1 MGTSAFW
8 HVNHMDGGK
17 ILEKKEAWKK
27 KKQQN
32 QHAEM
37 QEHRENQ
44 LEGRNAILEVLRSGR
59 DIEKIMVVRGNVEGT
74 IKRIIAMAVEKGVVI
89 QEVSRQKLDE
99 ISETKNHQGVIAI
112 VSAHNYVDVD
122 DILAIA
128 KERQEDPFVL
138 LLDGITDPHNL
149 GAILRTAECAGVH
162 GVIIPKRRS
171 VGLNATVGKTS
182 AGALEYMPVARV
194 TNIVKTMEYLKKQGL
209 WIACADMK
217 GLDHFDTNMKGAL
230 ALVIGS
236 EGDGVSRLVKENC
249 DFTVSI
255 PMYGKISSLN
265 ASVAAGLLMY
275 EVVRQRKFGKI
286 ESHDTV

>member
-1 MGTSAFW
+1 MEKRRSD
-8 HVNHMDGGK
+8 DG
-17 ILEKKEAWKK
+17 KKERKFAKGDRERK
-27 KKQQN
+27 MFRPRREEESVEEREQN
-32 QHAEM
+32 
-37 QEHRENQ
+37 ENQ

-59 DIEKIMVVRGNVEGT
+59 DIEKIMVAKGNVEGT

-99 ISETKNHQGVIAI
+99 ISQTKNHQGVIAL
-112 VSAHNYVDVD
+112 VSAHNYVEVE
-122 DILAIA
+122 DILAA
-128 KERQEDPFVL
+128 AREKGEDPFVL

-182 AGALEYMPVARV
+182 AGAIEYMPVARV
-194 TNIVKTMEYLKKQGL
+194 TNIVQTMEYLKKEGL

-217 GLDHFDTNMKGAL
+217 GLDHFDTNMKGPL

-249 DFTVSI
+249 DFTASI

-265 ASVAAGLLMY
+265 ASVAAALLMY
-275 EVVRQRKFGKI
+275 EVVRQRRF
-286 ESHDTV
+286 

>member
-1 MGTSAFW
+1 M
-8 HVNHMDGGK
+8 
-17 ILEKKEAWKK
+17 EKRRNEREWKEKRPSGRNGEERKGRKPFHTAREER
-27 KKQQN
+27 
-32 QHAEM
+32 EM
-37 QEHRENQ
+37 YREINENQ

-59 DIEKIMVVRGNVEGT
+59 DIEKIMVAKGNVEGT

-99 ISETKNHQGVIAI
+99 ISQTKNHQGVIAL
-112 VSAHNYVDVD
+112 VSAHDYVEVE
-122 DILAIA
+122 DILAAA
-128 KERQEDPFVL
+128 KEKGEDPFVL

-182 AGALEYMPVARV
+182 AGAIEYMPVARV
-194 TNIVKTMEYLKKQGL
+194 TNIVQTMEYLKKEGL

-217 GLDHFDTNMKGAL
+217 GLDHFDTNMKGPL

-249 DFTVSI
+249 DFTASI

-265 ASVAAGLLMY
+265 ASVAAALLMY
-275 EVVRQRKFGKI
+275 EVVRQRRF
-286 ESHDTV
+286 

>member
-1 MGTSAFW
+1 MEKRRNEREWKEKRPSGRNGEERKGRKPFHIAREERE
-8 HVNHMDGGK
+8 MDRE
-17 ILEKKEAWKK
+17 I
-27 KKQQN
+27 N
-32 QHAEM
+32 
-37 QEHRENQ
+37 ENQ

-59 DIEKIMVVRGNVEGT
+59 DIEKIMVAKGNVEGT

-99 ISETKNHQGVIAI
+99 ISQTKNHQGVIAL
-112 VSAHNYVDVD
+112 VSAHDYVEVE
-122 DILAIA
+122 DILAAA
-128 KERQEDPFVL
+128 KEKGEDPFVL

-182 AGALEYMPVARV
+182 AGAIEYMPVARV
-194 TNIVKTMEYLKKQGL
+194 TNIVQTMEYLKKEGL

-217 GLDHFDTNMKGAL
+217 GLDHFDTNMKGPL

-236 EGDGVSRLVKENC
+236 EGDGVSRLVKEKC
-249 DFTVSI
+249 DFTASI

-265 ASVAAGLLMY
+265 ASVAAALLMY
-275 EVVRQRKFGKI
+275 EVVRQRRF
-286 ESHDTV
+286 

>member
-1 MGTSAFW
+1 M
-8 HVNHMDGGK
+8 
-17 ILEKKEAWKK
+17 EKKDAWKN

-32 QHAEM
+32 RQDRQDRQDRHNRNDRQNAEM
-37 QEHRENQ
+37 QEHGENQ

-59 DIEKIMVVRGNVEGT
+59 DIEKIMVARGNVEGT
-74 IKRIIAMAVEKGVVI
+74 IKRIVAMAAEKGVVI

-99 ISETKNHQGVIAI
+99 ISQTKNHQGVIAI
-112 VSAHNYVDVD
+112 VSAHNYVEVD
-122 DILAIA
+122 DILAVA
-128 KERQEDPFVL
+128 KERQEDPFLL

-162 GVIIPKRRS
+162 GVVIPKRRS

-275 EVVRQRKFGKI
+275 EVVRQRKFGTIK
-286 ESHDTV
+286 T

>member
-1 MGTSAFW
+1 MEKRKQEW
-8 HVNHMDGGK
+8 DGKGK
-17 ILEKKEAWKK
+17 RTRHQKEERFVEV
-27 KKQQN
+27 KQELN
-32 QHAEM
+32 
-37 QEHRENQ
+37 ENQ

-59 DIEKIMVVRGNVEGT
+59 DIEKLYVAKGNVEGT
-74 IKRIIAMAVEKGVVI
+74 IRRIVAMAAEKGVVM
-89 QEVSRQKLDE
+89 QEVSRQKLD
-99 ISETKNHQGVIAI
+99 SMSMTKNHQGVIAL
-112 VSAHNYVDVD
+112 VSAHDYVEVE
-122 DILAIA
+122 DILAVA
-128 KERQEDPFVL
+128 RERGEDPFVL

-194 TNIVKTMEYLKKQGL
+194 TNIVQTMEYLKKEGL

-217 GLDHFDTNMKGAL
+217 GLDHFDTNMKGPL

-236 EGDGVSRLVKENC
+236 EGDGVSRLVKEKC
-249 DFTVSI
+249 DFTASI

-265 ASVAAGLLMY
+265 ASVAAALLMY
-275 EVVRQRKFGKI
+275 EVVRQRNFGVVSEK
-286 ESHDTV
+286 

>member
-1 MGTSAFW
+1 MEKRRNDNG
-8 HVNHMDGGK
+8 
-17 ILEKKEAWKK
+17 KKERKFGTREKERRPFRPRRDEAPLEE
-27 KKQQN
+27 QEQN
-32 QHAEM
+32 
-37 QEHRENQ
+37 ENQ

-59 DIEKIMVVRGNVEGT
+59 DIEKIMVAKGNVEGT

-99 ISETKNHQGVIAI
+99 ISQTKNHQGVIAL
-112 VSAHNYVDVD
+112 VSAHNYVEVE
-122 DILAIA
+122 DILAA
-128 KERQEDPFVL
+128 AREKGEDPFVL

-182 AGALEYMPVARV
+182 AGAIEYMPVARV
-194 TNIVKTMEYLKKQGL
+194 TNIVQTMEYLKKEGL

-217 GLDHFDTNMKGAL
+217 GLDHFDTNMKGPL

-249 DFTVSI
+249 DFTASI

-265 ASVAAGLLMY
+265 ASVAAALLMY
-275 EVVRQRKFGKI
+275 EVVRQRRF
-286 ESHDTV
+286 

>member
-1 MGTSAFW
+1 ME
-8 HVNHMDGGK
+8 VK
-17 ILEKKEAWKK
+17 ILENKDAWKRK
-27 KKQQN
+27 KRQN
-32 QHAEM
+32 QNVEK
-37 QEHRENQ
+37 QEHNENQ

-59 DIEKIMVVRGNVEGT
+59 DIEKIMVPRGNVEGT
-74 IKRIIAMAVEKGVVI
+74 IKRIVAMAAEKGVVI

-99 ISETKNHQGVIAI
+99 ISETKNHQGVIAL

-122 DILAIA
+122 DILAVA

-194 TNIVKTMEYLKKQGL
+194 TNIVQTMEYLKKQGL

-275 EVVRQRKFGKI
+275 EVVRQRKFCMT
-286 ESHDTV
+286 ENDHTM

>member
-1 MGTSAFW
+1 M
-8 HVNHMDGGK
+8 
-17 ILEKKEAWKK
+17 EKRRNEREWKEKRPVGRNGEERKGRKPFHTAREEREKDREI
-27 KKQQN
+27 N
-32 QHAEM
+32 
-37 QEHRENQ
+37 ENQ

-59 DIEKIMVVRGNVEGT
+59 DIEKIMVAKGNVEGT

-99 ISETKNHQGVIAI
+99 ISQTKNHQGVIAL
-112 VSAHNYVDVD
+112 VSAHDYVEVE
-122 DILAIA
+122 DILAAA
-128 KERQEDPFVL
+128 KEKGEDPFVL

-182 AGALEYMPVARV
+182 AGAIEYMPVARV
-194 TNIVKTMEYLKKQGL
+194 TNIVQTMEYLKKEGL

-217 GLDHFDTNMKGAL
+217 GLDHFDTNMKGPL

-236 EGDGVSRLVKENC
+236 EGDGVSRLVKEKC
-249 DFTVSI
+249 DFTASI

-265 ASVAAGLLMY
+265 ASVAAALLMY
-275 EVVRQRKFGKI
+275 EVVRQRRF
-286 ESHDTV
+286 